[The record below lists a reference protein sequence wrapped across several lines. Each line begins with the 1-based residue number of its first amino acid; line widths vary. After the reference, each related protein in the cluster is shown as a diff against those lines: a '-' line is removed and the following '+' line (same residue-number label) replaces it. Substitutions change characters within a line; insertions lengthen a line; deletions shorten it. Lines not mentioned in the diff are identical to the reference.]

1 MAKKGKSSKKRKQR
15 KTNVPVYTVPTE
27 NEEDA
32 GAAVAG
38 TTVAAA
44 TVSQAPI
51 SNPLASK
58 NATTESIDW
67 AKEYPFFA
75 PDMKKLGI
83 VVALMVVL
91 LLALNML
98 FIYVL

>member
-15 KTNVPVYTVPTE
+15 KTNVPVYTIPTE
-27 NEEDA
+27 DQEDA
-32 GAAVAG
+32 GA
-38 TTVAAA
+38 TVATA
-44 TVSQAPI
+44 TVAQAPI

-58 NATTESIDW
+58 DATTDSIDW

-83 VVALMVVL
+83 VVVLMVL
-91 LLALNML
+91 LLLAMNIV
-98 FIYVL
+98 FIYLL